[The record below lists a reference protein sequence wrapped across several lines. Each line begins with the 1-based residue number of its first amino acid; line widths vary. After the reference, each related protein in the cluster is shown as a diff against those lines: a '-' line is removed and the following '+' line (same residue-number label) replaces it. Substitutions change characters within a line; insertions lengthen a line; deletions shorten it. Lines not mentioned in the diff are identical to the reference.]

1 MDRVV
6 QRTTSVGWVP
16 KSICIMGLFETIAST
31 STSEQQQWDPSTA
44 WSPRPHTALGGG
56 GGGHGGMFGDA
67 FPKDEQ
73 FFRPH
78 TAPQPPPA
86 EHRGQHDAFLAKLN
100 ASPRSARLGSPRGEN
115 TAALPSLSHATTA
128 AREAQQLQL
137 LQQQQQQLQQL
148 QPPPQQRAK
157 LSGVSVQAR
166 QRKVRVCPP
175 RAVLEYSLTPGP
187 CPHPRPQL
195 IFSLRRCRCRVLLCF
210 LLRAVSGRAA
220 RAPAQ
225 PGARAR
231 LRAAHRAAARVRDAG
246 SKDRRRPSAGGRA

>member
-1 MDRVV
+1 
-6 QRTTSVGWVP
+6 
-16 KSICIMGLFETIAST
+16 MGLFDTIAST

-86 EHRGQHDAFLAKLN
+86 EQRGQHDAFLAKLN

-137 LQQQQQQLQQL
+137 LQQQQQQLQQ
-148 QPPPQQRAK
+148 QPPQQQRAK

-175 RAVLEYSLTPGP
+175 RAVFPHSRPLPPPPTPTDILPSPLPLPRVALLPFARSIWTGCTSASAAWSASTPPRCAP
-187 CPHPRPQL
+187 CG
-195 IFSLRRCRCRVLLCF
+195 SSSSRRGL
-210 LLRAVSGRAA
+210 
-220 RAPAQ
+220 
-225 PGARAR
+225 
-231 LRAAHRAAARVRDAG
+231 
-246 SKDRRRPSAGGRA
+246 